1 MNPTLLKIAS
11 ENKGLIMSGIGA
23 FIRGEDPVTWIK
35 KVAQTH
41 PALKEYNLDD
51 LSGTAAQVCR
61 ENNVDQAQL
70 SSEIREFANSYIQ
83 NKQ

>member
-1 MNPTLLKIAS
+1 MNQTLLKIAS

-41 PALKEYNLDD
+41 PALKEYKIDSVEELDA
-51 LSGTAAQVCR
+51 TATKLCCDPGLQYYR
-61 ENNVDQAQL
+61 T
-70 SSEIREFANSYIQ
+70 
-83 NKQ
+83 